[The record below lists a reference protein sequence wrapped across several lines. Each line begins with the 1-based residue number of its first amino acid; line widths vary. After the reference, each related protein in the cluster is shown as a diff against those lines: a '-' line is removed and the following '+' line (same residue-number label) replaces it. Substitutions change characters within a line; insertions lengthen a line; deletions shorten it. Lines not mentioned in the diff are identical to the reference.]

1 MDDKNEVK
9 DGGRVLL
16 CFFFFFLTQWKGV
29 GLAEGK
35 EWN

>member
-9 DGGRVLL
+9 DGGRVLF
-16 CFFFFFLTQWKGV
+16 CFFFFFNTWSGV

>member
-16 CFFFFFLTQWKGV
+16 CFFFFLTQWKGV